1 MKTQEQLV
9 SIDKVCEFLEEHLFT
24 NISKDDANYGETYV
38 TSDFSTVYDL
48 ISGLYKAME
57 E

>member
-24 NISKDDANYGETYV
+24 HTSMDDANYGEPYV

-57 E
+57 K